1 MTKHFIRLTQRMKR
15 ALSPHGENRPWET
28 FPRPSEL
35 SETTVALSD
44 EEAAWVALES
54 LRLMRGRRK
63 EEARKR
69 ALGIPPPPTPGKIS
83 YAVYM

>member
-1 MTKHFIRLTQRMKR
+1 MKR
-15 ALSPHGENRPWET
+15 ALSPHGEKRPWET

-69 ALGIPPPPTPGKIS
+69 ALHSPAA
-83 YAVYM
+83 YAGQNFLRCVYVKNRP